1 MTKTV
6 IAGGNDN
13 HCLERA
19 LQLQYHAEPGTE
31 LEVNFAEALP
41 LYGVIL
47 LMQET
52 SEDEVRD
59 LSSELPTDCH
69 VVTYRYPNG
78 ATGCDAVRSYSS
90 SDIFDAYHDARLTVL
105 SIKSGWGSIKPKLYQ
120 NSKGG
125 SK

>member
-6 IAGGNDN
+6 IAGSNDN
-13 HCLERA
+13 HCLNLA
-19 LQLQYHAEPGTE
+19 LQKPDVET
-31 LEVNFAEALP
+31 NFAEALP

-52 SEDEVRD
+52 SEDEVND
-59 LSSELPTDCH
+59 LSSELPTDVH
-69 VVTYRYPNG
+69 VVTYRYPDG
-78 ATGCDAVRSYSS
+78 TTGCDAVRSYKS

-105 SIKSGWGSIKPKLYQ
+105 SITSGYGSIKPKLFQ
-120 NSKGG
+120 DSKGG